1 LIDLLGFRGGRADHD
16 LINLAEVHRFLK
28 QTRDAIVHFDDQI
41 IAYSGGSWE
50 FEFNGTF
57 SLFAFEKVNIQM
69 SGACQYPID
78 QKTEFQELSSHGL
91 SNKASGLVNVRC
103 DRPFFIFKNHLEC
116 ATTQLELTNENGGNL

>member
-1 LIDLLGFRGGRADHD
+1 MA
-16 LINLAEVHRFLK
+16 
-28 QTRDAIVHFDDQI
+28 
-41 IAYSGGSWE
+41 
-50 FEFNGTF
+50 EFNGTF

-116 ATTQLELTNENGGNL
+116 ATTQLELTNENGGNLWFMNFQSFNLQKCLKTWTGF